1 MQYHVTSDTSNLSDF
16 SCVIAGIFDDLSL
29 TPLAN
34 QLDQMSGGAI
44 KKILEKGDFK
54 GSVAET
60 LMLFDI
66 AQDAPER
73 LLIVGCGASDKF
85 DVDTFN
91 KLHESVASALKKLNV
106 TTVFNGLTELE
117 ADTYW
122 GVRRAVECFQGSE
135 YKFDQLKAPKPE
147 ADSPNH
153 IELSLLI
160 AEGREV
166 EANAGM
172 AHGMAITA
180 GMHLCR
186 DVMNLPPNICN
197 PRYLAEQASDLA
209 SHDNVVVDVLGEDQM
224 KELKMGSY
232 LAVGQGSANE
242 SVMSIIKYTGADDS
256 AAKPIVLVGK
266 GLTFD
271 SGGISIKPSA
281 NMDEMKYDM
290 GGAASVLGTMKAI
303 IELQLPVNVIGV
315 LAGCENMPGGNAYRP
330 GDILTTMSGKTVE
343 VVNTDAEGRL
353 VLCDALTYVERFE
366 PECVIDVATLTGAC
380 MVALGKRDS
389 GLFTDNDELA
399 AALLESASSSHDH
412 LWRMPLHKSHK
423 KELESPFADICH
435 AGGRFGG
442 AITAAAFLWE
452 FTEKY
457 PWVHLD
463 IAGTAWVSGKNKGA
477 TGRPVPLL
485 TQFVLDAIAP

>member
-1 MQYHVTSDTSNLSDF
+1 MQYHVTSDMSNVSDF
-16 SCVIAGIFDDLSL
+16 SCVVAGVFKDLSL
-29 TPLAN
+29 TSVASKVDEL
-34 QLDQMSGGAI
+34 SGGAVSN
-44 KKILEKGDFK
+44 ILKKGDFK
-54 GSVAET
+54 GGVAET
-60 LMLFDI
+60 LMLFDL
-66 AQDAPER
+66 AEKGLER
-73 LLIVGCGASDKF
+73 VLLVGCGDASE
-85 DVDTFN
+85 VDAEAFGKIN
-91 KLHESVASALKKLNV
+91 DAVAAALKKLNV
-106 TTVFNGLTELE
+106 SKVFNGISEIE
-117 ADTYW
+117 ADAYW
-122 GVRRAVECFQGSE
+122 SVRRTVQSYESGAYS
-135 YKFDQLKAPKPE
+135 FDQLKASKPDDKE
-147 ADSPNH
+147 PAD
-153 IELSLLI
+153 IELSSYV
-160 AEGREV
+160 AEGSEV
-166 EANAGM
+166 EGNAAI
-172 AHGMAITA
+172 AHGLAITA
-180 GMHLCR
+180 GMSICR

-197 PRYLAEQASDLA
+197 PRYLADQATELA
-209 SHDNVVVDVLGEDQM
+209 SYDNVEVDIVGEDQM
-224 KELKMGSY
+224 RELKMGSY

-242 SVMSIIKYTGADDS
+242 SVMSVIKYAGADDKN
-256 AAKPIVLVGK
+256 AKPIVLVGK

-303 IELQLPVNVIGV
+303 VELQLPVNVIGV

-330 GDILTTMSGKTVE
+330 GDVLTTMAGKTVE

-389 GLFTDNDELA
+389 GLFTDNDDLA
-399 AALLESASSSHDH
+399 ASLLQASQSSHDY
-412 LWRMPLHKSHK
+412 LWRLPLHKSHK

-452 FTEKY
+452 FTDNY

-485 TQFVLDAIAP
+485 TQFVLDSMV

>member
-1 MQYHVTSDTSNLSDF
+1 MQYLVTSDLSNLSAF
-16 SCVIAGIFDDLSL
+16 SCVVAGVFKDLSL
-29 TPLAN
+29 TSVASK
-34 QLDQMSGGAI
+34 LDELSGGAI
-44 KKILEKGDFK
+44 TKFLEKGDFN
-54 GSVAET
+54 GGAAET
-60 LMLFDI
+60 QLLFDV
-66 AQDAPER
+66 AQNGPER
-73 LLIVGCGASDKF
+73 VLLVGCGNADEIDSE
-85 DVDTFN
+85 VFN
-91 KLHESVASALKKLNV
+91 KLNGAVSAALKKLNI
-106 TTVFNGLTELE
+106 TTVFNGINEVE
-117 ADTYW
+117 ADAYW
-122 GVRRAVECFQGSE
+122 SVRRTVQTYESHAYQ
-135 YKFDQLKAPKPE
+135 FDQLKTPKPDE
-147 ADSPNH
+147 QSTPEIA
-153 IELSLLI
+153 LSLFV
-160 AEGREV
+160 AEDSEV
-166 EANAGM
+166 DANA
-172 AHGMAITA
+172 AIEHALAMTA
-180 GMHLCR
+180 GMTVCR
-186 DVMNLPPNICN
+186 DVMNLPPNICH
-197 PRYLAEQASDLA
+197 PRYLAEQASALA
-209 SHDNVVVDVLGEDQM
+209 DQDNVTVDILGEAQM
-224 KELKMGSY
+224 RELKMGSY

-242 SVMSIIKYTGADDS
+242 SVMSVIKYTGADDQD
-256 AAKPIVLVGK
+256 AKPIVLVGK

-330 GDILTTMSGKTVE
+330 GDVLTTMAGKTVE

-353 VLCDALTYVERFE
+353 VLCDALTYVERFD
-366 PECVIDVATLTGAC
+366 PQCVIDVATLTGAC

-389 GLFTDNDELA
+389 GLFTDNDDLA
-399 AALLESASSSHDH
+399 TDLLTASQKSDDYV
-412 LWRMPLHKSHK
+412 WRMPLHKSHK

-435 AGGRFGG
+435 AGGRYGG

-485 TQFVLDAIAP
+485 TQFILDSLT

>member
-1 MQYHVTSDTSNLSDF
+1 MQYLVTSDLSNLSAF
-16 SCVIAGIFDDLSL
+16 SCVVAGVFNDLSL
-29 TPLAN
+29 TRVASKLDELSDGGITKFLA
-34 QLDQMSGGAI
+34 
-44 KKILEKGDFK
+44 KGDFK
-54 GSVAET
+54 GGAAEA
-60 LMLFDI
+60 LLLFDI
-66 AQDAPER
+66 AENSPER
-73 LLIVGCGASDKF
+73 VLLVGCGNADELDA
-85 DVDTFN
+85 DVFN
-91 KLHESVASALKKLNV
+91 KLNNVVSATLKKINA
-106 TTVFNGLTELE
+106 TTVFNGVSEIDVD
-117 ADTYW
+117 AYW
-122 GVRRAVECFQGSE
+122 SVRRTVQTYESSA
-135 YKFDQLKAPKPE
+135 YKFDQLKTPKPDE
-147 ADSPNH
+147 KSSSE
-153 IELSLLI
+153 ITLSLFVD
-160 AEGREV
+160 EGSEV
-166 EANAGM
+166 DANAAI
-172 AHGMAITA
+172 AHGLAITA
-180 GMHLCR
+180 GMTVCR

-197 PRYLAEQASDLA
+197 PRYLAEQALA
-209 SHDNVVVDVLGEDQM
+209 LADQDNVVVDVVGEDQM
-224 KELKMGSY
+224 RELKMGSY
-232 LAVGQGSANE
+232 LAVGQGSVNE
-242 SVMSIIKYTGADDS
+242 SVMSVIKYTGADNKD
-256 AAKPIVLVGK
+256 AKPIVLVGK

-290 GGAASVLGTMKAI
+290 GGAASVLGAMKAI
-303 IELQLPVNVIGV
+303 IALQLPVNVIGV

-330 GDILTTMSGKTVE
+330 GDVLTTMAGKTVE

-389 GLFTDNDELA
+389 GLFTDNNELA
-399 AALLESASSSHDH
+399 TALLKASQSSDDYV
-412 LWRMPLHKSHK
+412 WRMPLHKSHK

-435 AGGRFGG
+435 AGGRYGG

-485 TQFVLDAIAP
+485 TQFILDSLI